1 MSNFMV
7 IPNYTTCQIL
17 LDNGAEASNLLTFV
31 GKVLSTGNQ
40 GPILRLAQYN

>member
-1 MSNFMV
+1 MI
-7 IPNYTTCQIL
+7 IPNYTPSQIL

-31 GKVLSTGNQ
+31 GKVLSTVNK